1 MFIFTIEDYM
11 HSFLFNSKLSC
22 LNAVFLCFA
31 TTVILLVIWYSRDFD
46 ISSDSIACVNN
57 SLLFHLVCRLLI

>member
-31 TTVILLVIWYSRDFD
+31 TTVILIVIWYSRDLD
-46 ISSDSIACVNN
+46 NSSDSIACVNN
-57 SLLFHLVCRLLI
+57 SLVIHLVHKMLI